1 MKPMRLSPGRIARLA
16 IVIAMTAIAL
26 LLSACSRSGTEVSR
40 YHCPMHPTY
49 ISDKPG
55 NCPICGMRLV
65 PIEEGPTKPAAS
77 APNADGG
84 VTVWTCPMDPD
95 VVSDKPGRCP
105 KCGMALEPKRAAAG
119 AQAVAPGNK
128 GGERRILYY
137 RSPMDPKVTSPT
149 PAKDSMGMEFVPVYS
164 DEVGAPGA
172 GIAGLAPIDVD
183 PEGLRLAGVRTAVA
197 ERGRIERTIR
207 AVGVVRPEETR
218 IRHVHTKT
226 SGYIEKL
233 FIDFTGQPVKKGR
246 PILSMYSPELLAS
259 QQEYTRAREAAATLE
274 KSSDPTSRQAAE
286 EMLSGARRRLEL
298 FDVPA
303 SSIAELD
310 RSGSARRTVTL
321 LAPVSG
327 IVTSKG
333 VFEGMQVEPGTE
345 LFTVS
350 DLSSVWIEA
359 DVYEN
364 EASVVK
370 VGQEAKLTLAYQ
382 PGSEMKGKVKY
393 IYPYLNPET
402 RTLKVRFDFPNPGLA
417 LKLDMYV
424 TVELPV
430 ESEDGVIVPDSA
442 IIDTGVR
449 QVVFVSPSEGRFEP
463 HLVKVGIRADGRAQI
478 LSGVA
483 AGERVA
489 IKANFLLDSESRLRA
504 AISAAPSAPAVSA
517 QPAAVSAP

>member
-1 MKPMRLSPGRIARLA
+1 MKPMLMSPGRIAKLA
-16 IVIAMTAIAL
+16 IFIAMTVIAL
-26 LLSACSRSGTEVSR
+26 LLAACSKSGSAVSR

-55 NCPICGMRLV
+55 DCPICGMRLV
-65 PIEEGPTKPAAS
+65 PIAEGIAKPASQS
-77 APNADGG
+77 AH
-84 VTVWTCPMDPD
+84 
-95 VVSDKPGRCP
+95 
-105 KCGMALEPKRAAAG
+105 AG
-119 AQAVAPGNK
+119 H
-128 GGERRILYY
+128 ERRILYY
-137 RSPMDPKVTSPT
+137 RNPMDPTITSPA
-149 PAKDSMGMEFVPVYS
+149 PAKDSMGMDFIPVYS
-164 DEVGAPGA
+164 DEVSAPDA

-183 PEGLRLAGVRTAVA
+183 PEGLRLAGVQTAIA
-197 ERGRIERTIR
+197 ERARIDRTVR

-246 PILSMYSPELLAS
+246 PILSMYSPELLAT
-259 QQEYTRAREAAATLE
+259 QEEYARASKAAANLP
-274 KSSDPTSRQAAE
+274 KSNDPTTTQAAE
-286 EMLSGARRRLEL
+286 EMLGGARRRLEL
-298 FDVPA
+298 FDLPA
-303 SSIAELD
+303 SSIAELG
-310 RSGSARRTVTL
+310 RSGTARRTVTL

-345 LFTVS
+345 LFTVT
-350 DLSSVWIEA
+350 DLSQVWIEA

-382 PGSEMKGKVKY
+382 PGSEMTGKVKY
-393 IYPYLNPET
+393 VYPYLNPET
-402 RTLKVRFDFPNPGLA
+402 RTLKVRFDFPNPDLA

-430 ESEDGVIVPDSA
+430 QSEDGVLVPDSA

-449 QVVFVSPSEGRFEP
+449 QVVFVNPGEGRFEP
-463 HLVKVGIRADGRAQI
+463 RLVKVGIRSDGRAQI

-504 AISAAPSAPAVSA
+504 AISAAPAVSV
-517 QPAAVSAP
+517 PAAVGSAP

>member
-1 MKPMRLSPGRIARLA
+1 MRPVLMSPGRIAKLA
-16 IVIAMTAIAL
+16 IIIAMTVIAL
-26 LLSACSRSGTEVSR
+26 LLAACSKSGSAVSR

-49 ISDKPG
+49 IYDKPG
-55 NCPICGMRLV
+55 DCPICGMRLV
-65 PIEEGPTKPAAS
+65 PIEEGKVKPAAS
-77 APNADGG
+77 PSNADGG
-84 VTVWTCPMDPD
+84 APVWTCPMDSD

-105 KCGMALEPKRAAAG
+105 KCGMALEPKGARAAPAVDPGG
-119 AQAVAPGNK
+119 A
-128 GGERRILYY
+128 RRILCY

-149 PAKDSMGMEFVPVYS
+149 PAKDSMGMDFVPVYS
-164 DEVGAPGA
+164 DEVRAPGA
-172 GIAGLAPIDVD
+172 GIEGMAPIDVD

-259 QQEYTRAREAAATLE
+259 QQEYTRAREAAANLP
-274 KSSDPTSRQAAE
+274 KSNDPTASQAAE
-286 EMLSGARRRLEL
+286 QMLSGARRRLEL

-303 SSIAELD
+303 SSIAELE

-382 PGSEMKGKVKY
+382 PGTEMKGKVKY

-430 ESEDGVIVPDSA
+430 QSEEGVIVPDSA
-442 IIDTGVR
+442 IIDTGLR
-449 QVVFVSPSEGRFEP
+449 QVVFVNPSEGRFEP
-463 HLVKVGIRADGRAQI
+463 RVVKVGIRADGRAQI
-478 LSGVA
+478 LSGAA

-489 IKANFLLDSESRLRA
+489 IKANFLIDSESRLRA
-504 AISAAPSAPAVSA
+504 AISAGAPAPAVSA
-517 QPAAVSAP
+517 QPSTGPSP

>member
-1 MKPMRLSPGRIARLA
+1 MKPVLMSRGRIARLA
-16 IVIAMTAIAL
+16 FFIAMTVIAL
-26 LLSACSRSGTEVSR
+26 LLAACSKSGSAATQ

-49 ISDKPG
+49 VSDKPG
-55 NCPICGMRLV
+55 DCPICGMRLV
-65 PIEEGPTKPAAS
+65 PIEPGKAKPEFKGAPAA
-77 APNADGG
+77 P
-84 VTVWTCPMDPD
+84 
-95 VVSDKPGRCP
+95 
-105 KCGMALEPKRAAAG
+105 L
-119 AQAVAPGNK
+119 
-128 GGERRILYY
+128 
-137 RSPMDPKVTSPT
+137 
-149 PAKDSMGMEFVPVYS
+149 
-164 DEVGAPGA
+164 GA
-172 GIAGLAPIDVD
+172 GVAGMAPIDVRA
-183 PEGLRLAGVRTAVA
+183 EGLRLAGVRTAVA
-197 ERGRIERTIR
+197 ENGRIDRTIR

-233 FIDFTGQPVKKGR
+233 FIDFTGQPVQKGR

-259 QQEYTRAREAAATLE
+259 QQEYTRAREAAANLE
-274 KSSDPTSRQAAE
+274 KVNDPTARQAADQ
-286 EMLSGARRRLEL
+286 MLSGARRRLEL

-370 VGQEAKLTLAYQ
+370 VGQEARLTLAYQ
-382 PGSEMKGKVKY
+382 PGTEMKGKVKY
-393 IYPYLNPET
+393 IYPYLNPAT
-402 RTLKVRFDFPNPGLA
+402 RTLKVRFDFPNPDLA

-430 ESEDGVIVPDSA
+430 QSEEGVIVPDSA
-442 IIDTGVR
+442 IMDTGVR
-449 QVVFVSPSEGRFEP
+449 QIAFVNPTEGRFEP
-463 HLVKVGIRADGRAQI
+463 RLVKVGIRADGRAQI
-478 LSGVA
+478 LTGVA

-504 AISAAPSAPAVSA
+504 AISGVATAAPAASGAAP
-517 QPAAVSAP
+517 